1 MQKKALIIL
10 CVLVLTSSGY
20 AAPPAH
26 AAIPVIDVDNIT
38 QQLKT
43 YQETVK
49 VVTNTKEQVELQWRE
64 LKKLPSQILN
74 GYKTSLIN
82 GWNKIQDI
90 LTKNGT
96 VIYGTTG
103 TISDKGVPDLATAH
117 TIYINDYFNKNIPAI
132 IGNDLPET
140 LGSARTARLI
150 TLVTLMRNNADTLAA
165 IQKLMGELDGINEEI
180 QQAEED
186 SANAEGAMQA
196 QQAANHIAALQL
208 RAQNIKIIIQ
218 GLQGQQ
224 QALKSQAEA
233 QQNQNELDMQ
243 EAQGKAEVAAIEEM
257 QNNDSSGFSPT
268 YDPYKG
274 HLHFEW

>member
-150 TLVTLMRNNADTLAA
+150 TLATLMRNTADTLAA

-233 QQNQNELDMQ
+233 QQKKNELDMQ

>member
-150 TLVTLMRNNADTLAA
+150 TLVTLMRKNADTLAA

-233 QQNQNELDMQ
+233 QQKKNELDMQ

>member
-20 AAPPAH
+20 AAPPAR

-74 GYKTSLIN
+74 GYKISLIN

-150 TLVTLMRNNADTLAA
+150 TLATLMRNNADTLAA
-165 IQKLMGELDGINEEI
+165 IQKLMGELDGINKEI

-218 GLQGQQ
+218 DLQGQQ
-224 QALKSQAEA
+224 QALKSQADA
-233 QQNQNELDMQ
+233 QQKKNELDMQ

>member
-49 VVTNTKEQVELQWRE
+49 VVTNTKEPVELQWRE

-150 TLVTLMRNNADTLAA
+150 TLATLMRNNADTLAA

-233 QQNQNELDMQ
+233 QQKKNELDMQ

>member
-49 VVTNTKEQVELQWRE
+49 VVTNTKEQVELQWKE

-117 TIYINDYFNKNIPAI
+117 TIYINDYFNKNIPPI
-132 IGNDLPET
+132 IGNNLPET

-150 TLVTLMRNNADTLAA
+150 TLATLMRNNADTLSA
-165 IQKLMGELDGINEEI
+165 IQKLMGELDSINEEI

-233 QQNQNELDMQ
+233 QQKKNELDMQ

>member
-132 IGNDLPET
+132 ICNDLPET

-233 QQNQNELDMQ
+233 QQKKNELDMQ

>member
-64 LKKLPSQILN
+64 LKKLPLQILN

-150 TLVTLMRNNADTLAA
+150 TLATLMRNNADTLAA

-233 QQNQNELDMQ
+233 QQKKNELDMQ

>member
-49 VVTNTKEQVELQWRE
+49 VVTNTKEQVELQWKE

-103 TISDKGVPDLATAH
+103 TISDKGVPNLATAH
-117 TIYINDYFNKNIPAI
+117 TIYINDYFSKNIPAI

-150 TLVTLMRNNADTLAA
+150 TLATLMRNNADTLSA
-165 IQKLMGELDGINEEI
+165 IQKLMGELDSINEEI

-233 QQNQNELDMQ
+233 QQKKNELDMQ

>member
-218 GLQGQQ
+218 GL
-224 QALKSQAEA
+224 
-233 QQNQNELDMQ
+233 
-243 EAQGKAEVAAIEEM
+243 
-257 QNNDSSGFSPT
+257 
-268 YDPYKG
+268 
-274 HLHFEW
+274 

>member
-1 MQKKALIIL
+1 MQKKALIVL

-49 VVTNTKEQVELQWRE
+49 VVTNTKEQVELQWKE

-96 VIYGTTG
+96 GIYGTTG

-117 TIYINDYFNKNIPAI
+117 TIYINDYFSKNIPAI

-150 TLVTLMRNNADTLAA
+150 TLATLMRNNADTLSA
-165 IQKLMGELDGINEEI
+165 IQKLMGELDSINEEI

-233 QQNQNELDMQ
+233 QQKKNELDMQ

>member
-49 VVTNTKEQVELQWRE
+49 VVTNTKEQVELQWKE

-117 TIYINDYFNKNIPAI
+117 TIYINDYFNKNIPPI

-150 TLVTLMRNNADTLAA
+150 TLATLMRNNADTLSA
-165 IQKLMGELDGINEEI
+165 IQKLMGELDSINKEI

-233 QQNQNELDMQ
+233 QQKKNELDMQ

>member
-49 VVTNTKEQVELQWRE
+49 VVMNTKEQVELQWKE

-117 TIYINDYFNKNIPAI
+117 TIYINDYFSKNIPAI

-150 TLVTLMRNNADTLAA
+150 TLATLMRNNADTLSA
-165 IQKLMGELDGINEEI
+165 IQKLMGELDSINEEI

-233 QQNQNELDMQ
+233 QQKKNELDMQ

>member
-64 LKKLPSQILN
+64 LKKLSSQILN

-150 TLVTLMRNNADTLAA
+150 TLATLMRNNADTLAA

-233 QQNQNELDMQ
+233 QQKKNELDMQ

>member
-150 TLVTLMRNNADTLAA
+150 TLATLMRNNADTLAA

-208 RAQNIKIIIQ
+208 RSQNIKIIIQ

-233 QQNQNELDMQ
+233 QQKKNELDMQ

>member
-49 VVTNTKEQVELQWRE
+49 VVTNTKEQVELQWKE

-117 TIYINDYFNKNIPAI
+117 TIYINDYFNKNIPLI

-150 TLVTLMRNNADTLAA
+150 TLATLMRNNADTLSA
-165 IQKLMGELDGINEEI
+165 IQKLMGELDSINEEI

-233 QQNQNELDMQ
+233 QQKKNELDMQ

>member
-49 VVTNTKEQVELQWRE
+49 VVTNTKEQVELQWKE

-117 TIYINDYFNKNIPAI
+117 TIYINDYFNKNIPPI

-150 TLVTLMRNNADTLAA
+150 TLATLMRNNADTLSA
-165 IQKLMGELDGINEEI
+165 IQKLMGELDSINEEI

-233 QQNQNELDMQ
+233 QQKKNELDMQ

-268 YDPYKG
+268 YDSYKG

>member
-1 MQKKALIIL
+1 MQKKTFIIL
-10 CVLVLTSSGY
+10 CILVLTSSSY
-20 AAPPAH
+20 TAPPVH
-26 AAIPVIDVDNIT
+26 AAIPVIDVDNIA

-49 VVTNTKEQVELQWRE
+49 VVTNTKEQVELQWKE
-64 LKKLPSQILN
+64 LKKLPSEILN
-74 GYKTSLIN
+74 QYKTNLIN
-82 GWNKIQDI
+82 SWDKIQDI
-90 LTKNGT
+90 LAKNGT
-96 VIYGTTG
+96 VIYRTPGI
-103 TISDKGVPDLATAH
+103 ISDQGTPAYVD
-117 TIYINDYFNKNIPAI
+117 DYFNKNIPAI

-140 LGSARTARLI
+140 MGSARTARLV
-150 TLVTLMRNNADTLAA
+150 TLATLMRNNADTLAA
-165 IQKLMGELDGINEEI
+165 IQKLMAELDTINKEI

-186 SANAEGAMQA
+186 SSNAEGAMQA

-233 QQNQNELDMQ
+233 QQKKNELDMQ

-257 QNNDSSGFSPT
+257 QNNNSSGFSPT
-268 YDPYKG
+268 YDPFKG

>member
-49 VVTNTKEQVELQWRE
+49 VVTNTKEQVELQWSE

-150 TLVTLMRNNADTLAA
+150 TLATLMRNNADTLAA

-233 QQNQNELDMQ
+233 QQKKNELDMQ

>member
-117 TIYINDYFNKNIPAI
+117 TIYINNYFNKNIPAI

-150 TLVTLMRNNADTLAA
+150 TLATLMRNNADTLAA

-224 QALKSQAEA
+224 QALKSQADA
-233 QQNQNELDMQ
+233 QQKKNELDMQ
-243 EAQGKAEVAAIEEM
+243 EAQGKAEVAAIEEI

>member
-1 MQKKALIIL
+1 MQKQALIIL

-150 TLVTLMRNNADTLAA
+150 TLATLMRNNADTLAA

-233 QQNQNELDMQ
+233 QQKKNELDMQ

>member
-49 VVTNTKEQVELQWRE
+49 VVTNTKEQVELQWKE

-117 TIYINDYFNKNIPAI
+117 TIYINDYFSKNIPAI

-150 TLVTLMRNNADTLAA
+150 TLATLMRNNADTLAA

-233 QQNQNELDMQ
+233 QQKKNELDMQ

>member
-150 TLVTLMRNNADTLAA
+150 TLATLMRNNADTLAA

-208 RAQNIKIIIQ
+208 RAQTIKIIIQ

-233 QQNQNELDMQ
+233 QQKKNELDMQ

>member
-49 VVTNTKEQVELQWRE
+49 VVTNTKEQVELQWKE

-90 LTKNGT
+90 LAKNGT

-117 TIYINDYFNKNIPAI
+117 TIYINDYFNKNIPPI

-150 TLVTLMRNNADTLAA
+150 TLATLMRNNADTLSA
-165 IQKLMGELDGINEEI
+165 IQKLMGELDSINEEI

-208 RAQNIKIIIQ
+208 WAQNIKIIIQ

-233 QQNQNELDMQ
+233 QQKKNELDMQ

>member
-49 VVTNTKEQVELQWRE
+49 VVMNTKEQVELQWKE

-117 TIYINDYFNKNIPAI
+117 TIYINDYFSKNIPAI

-150 TLVTLMRNNADTLAA
+150 TLATLMRNNADTLLA
-165 IQKLMGELDGINEEI
+165 IQKLMGELDSINEEI

-233 QQNQNELDMQ
+233 QQKKNELDMQ

>member
-49 VVTNTKEQVELQWRE
+49 VVTNTKEQVELQWKE

-117 TIYINDYFNKNIPAI
+117 TIYINDYFNKNIPPI

-150 TLVTLMRNNADTLAA
+150 TLATLMRNNADTLSA
-165 IQKLMGELDGINEEI
+165 IQKLMGELDSINEEI

-186 SANAEGAMQA
+186 SANAEEAMQA

-233 QQNQNELDMQ
+233 QQKKNELDMQ